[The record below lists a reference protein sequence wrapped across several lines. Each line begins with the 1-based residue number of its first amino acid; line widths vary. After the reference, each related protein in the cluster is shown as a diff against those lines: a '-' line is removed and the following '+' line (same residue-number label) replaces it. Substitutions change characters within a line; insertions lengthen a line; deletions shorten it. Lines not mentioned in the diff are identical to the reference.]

1 MRLIEYCKINGFG
14 NGISKEC
21 VDSAFHSKDE
31 KVVAQAKRY
40 KLNKLADNKEK

>member
-14 NGISKEC
+14 KVNKRC
-21 VDSAFHSKDE
+21 VESAFHSKDE

-40 KLNKLADNKEK
+40 KLQNLTKEE

>member
-14 NGISKEC
+14 RVTKEC
-21 VDSAFHSKDE
+21 VDSAFQSKDE

-40 KLNKLADNKEK
+40 KLQNLIEE